1 MKAFLEWSI
10 DRLNQ
15 AGIAS
20 PRMEAEVLLAGA
32 LKLYREELYSR
43 PERILNKAEKVI
55 LRDFINRRI
64 RCEPVAYI
72 LGQKEFWSL
81 NFKIT
86 SDVLIPRPETEILVE
101 TLLSLNNITP
111 VGLESNLL
119 EIGTGSGVISVVA
132 AKEIPNCR
140 VTATDY
146 WPEPLAVARLNAD
159 SHGVSNKIN
168 FIQSDIFSKVPIT
181 PYDFIV
187 SNPPYIAT
195 AHLSNLMR
203 DVRDYESKKALDG
216 GVDGLDYYRRIIP
229 VALSYL
235 KKGGGIVLEIG
246 ETQAKQVSDMLC
258 AGDKYES
265 IKVAQDYSGY
275 DRVVSA
281 RKKNNG

>member
-1 MKAFLEWSI
+1 
-10 DRLNQ
+10 
-15 AGIAS
+15 
-20 PRMEAEVLLAGA
+20 MEAEVLLAGA

-43 PERILNKAEKVI
+43 PERVLNKAEKVI
-55 LRDFINRRI
+55 SHDFINRRI

-81 NFKIT
+81 NFKVT
-86 SDVLIPRPETEILVE
+86 SGVLIPRPETEILVE

-111 VGLESNLL
+111 VGLGSHLL
-119 EIGTGSGVISVVA
+119 EIGTGSGIISIVA

-146 WPEPLAVARLNAD
+146 WPEPLVVARLNAD

-195 AHLSNLMR
+195 PHLNNLMR

-216 GVDGLDYYRRIIP
+216 GVDGLDFYRRIIP
-229 VALSYL
+229 MALNYL

-246 ETQAKQVSDMLC
+246 EAQAKPVSDMLC
-258 AGDKYES
+258 DEDKYES
-265 IKVAQDYSGY
+265 IKVTQDYSGY

>member
-1 MKAFLEWSI
+1 MKAFFEWSI

-55 LRDFINRRI
+55 SRDFINRRI
-64 RCEPVAYI
+64 RREPVAYI

-101 TLLSLNNITP
+101 TLLSLNNIAP
-111 VGLESNLL
+111 VELGSHLL

-132 AKEIPNCR
+132 AKEIANCR

-146 WPEPLAVARLNAD
+146 CPKSLVVAKLNAD

-195 AHLSNLMR
+195 SHLTTLMR

-216 GVDGLDYYRRIIP
+216 GIDGLDFYRRIIP
-229 VALSYL
+229 VALNYL

-246 ETQAKQVSDMLC
+246 ETQAKPVSDMLC

-265 IKVAQDYSGY
+265 IKVTQDYSGY

>member
-1 MKAFLEWSI
+1 MKAFFEWSI

-43 PERILNKAEKVI
+43 PERILNKAEKVVS
-55 LRDFINRRI
+55 RDFINRRI
-64 RCEPVAYI
+64 RREPVAYI

-81 NFKIT
+81 NFKVT
-86 SDVLIPRPETEILVE
+86 SDVLIPRPETETLIE
-101 TLLSLNNITP
+101 TLLALNNINP
-111 VGLESNLL
+111 IGMEARLL

-195 AHLSNLMR
+195 PHLGNLMR

-216 GVDGLDYYRRIIP
+216 GVDGLDFYRRIIP
-229 VALSYL
+229 VALNYL

-246 ETQAKQVSDMLC
+246 ETQAKPVSDMLC

-265 IKVAQDYSGY
+265 IKVTQDYSGY